1 MSRTTTALFVGLIL
15 GLSAAF
21 GTFSSFVIVLLFG
34 AIGLVIGMALDG
46 KINVAG
52 LLGRVTEKR

>member
-1 MSRTTTALFVGLIL
+1 MSRTTTALFVGLVL

-34 AIGLVIGMALDG
+34 AIGLVIGMALGG

-52 LLGRVTEKR
+52 LLSRATEKR

>member
-1 MSRTTTALFVGLIL
+1 MSRTTTALFVGLVL

-52 LLGRVTEKR
+52 LLSRATEKR

>member
-15 GLSAAF
+15 GLTAAF

-52 LLGRVTEKR
+52 VLGRATEKR

>member
-1 MSRTTTALFVGLIL
+1 MSRTTTALFVGLVL

-21 GTFSSFVIVLLFG
+21 GSFSSFVIVLLFG

-46 KINVAG
+46 KINIAG
-52 LLGRVTEKR
+52 LLGRATEKR

>member
-1 MSRTTTALFVGLIL
+1 MSRTTTALFVGLVL

-21 GTFSSFVIVLLFG
+21 GSFSSFVIVLLFG

-46 KINVAG
+46 KINVAS
-52 LLGRVTEKR
+52 LLSRATEKR